1 MIRIPA
7 GFLALALLVATALA
21 QTPARVAA
29 LKKTEFSLNVGVI
42 PQNFDEEEVWIMTIG
57 GRVDLPLGR
66 NVSLAPELT
75 VWTTFPPVYGIFLP
89 GATLNVWL
97 GNFSLGAGASFY
109 FEEGTQIIPKLH
121 VGLRAGRHILLNVH
135 VYTLF
140 EGYAA
145 WGGSIGYV
153 F

>member
-1 MIRIPA
+1 MKKVSA
-7 GFLALALLVATALA
+7 GLLALAFLAATGLA
-21 QTPARVAA
+21 QTPGRAAAARR
-29 LKKTEFSLNVGVI
+29 TEFSLNVGVI
-42 PQNFDEEEVWIMTIG
+42 PQNFDEEEVWIMTLG

-66 NVSLAPELT
+66 YVSFAPELM
-75 VWTTFPPVYGIFLP
+75 VWTTFPPTVGYFLP
-89 GATLNVWL
+89 GVGLHVWL

-109 FEEGTQIIPKLH
+109 FDEGTQVIPKFSA
-121 VGLRAGRHILLNVH
+121 GLRTGRHFLLSVH
-135 VYTLF
+135 VWTLF